1 MKVPAMSAN
10 FVKAPFLP
18 NGRPSAEA
26 ITTKGT
32 DVVASSEDDPDL
44 YLWECIHYGYFK
56 EGRGMD
62 SKGWSMSGMQNFV
75 SDPKGWRQRM
85 LDRGFGHPM
94 TSRFPSRSKQEA
106 AIARSARL
114 AWGAGKTPGDRWGP
128 RGGKATA
135 GLLGET
141 HEARRPFSKKPTGSI
156 ACQTDWSWCGKIMK
170 LSKAEIKEAFAER
183 RRLYMHGRRAAGIER
198 SALLLAQ
205 QCIARA
211 SAAVDSAIGSELM
224 KKKEA
229 KANPKA
235 NPKTQAAKPKTQ
247 AATKGKAK
255 AKAKPKT
262 QAKAKPKTQAATK
275 GKLLGEKRRRARR
288 ASLRGK

>member
-32 DVVASSEDDPDL
+32 DVVASSEGDPDL

-56 EGRGMD
+56 EG
-62 SKGWSMSGMQNFV
+62 SMSGMQIFI

-211 SAAVDSAIGSELM
+211 TAAVDSAIGIELM

>member
-1 MKVPAMSAN
+1 MSAN

-56 EGRGMD
+56 EGKG
-62 SKGWSMSGMQNFV
+62 KGWSMSGMQNFV

-229 KANPKA
+229 KAKA
-235 NPKTQAAKPKTQ
+235 KAKPKKTQ

-262 QAKAKPKTQAATK
+262 QAKAK
-275 GKLLGEKRRRARR
+275 GKLLGERRRRQRR